1 MNTENLQLIKPFLKE
16 ALEEFR
22 GELKNIRTGRANP
35 SLVEDIEIDYFGTKT
50 PLKQAAS
57 ISAADARSLVIA
69 PWNQDN
75 LVDIEIAI
83 KESDL
88 NISPTNDGNV
98 IRLNFPPLT
107 EERRTEFVKI
117 MKKKTEEARIKVR
130 KVREDVWDEIQSKEK
145 SGDISEDDKFRKKDE
160 LQKIVDEVNEQIE
173 ELSKK
178 KEEEIMTV

>member
-1 MNTENLQLIKPFLKE
+1 MNIENLQSLKPLLDE
-16 ALEEFR
+16 ALEEFQ

-35 SLVEDIEIDYFGTKT
+35 SLVEDLEIEYFGTKT

-57 ISAADARSLVIA
+57 ITASDARSLVIS
-69 PWNQDN
+69 PWNKDN
-75 LVDIEIAI
+75 LVDIEKAI

-88 NISPTNDGNV
+88 QVNPTNDGSV

-107 EERRTEFVKI
+107 EERRTEFVNL
-117 MKKKTEEARIKVR
+117 MKKKTEVARIKVR
-130 KVREDVWDEIQSKEK
+130 KVREDAWDEIQKNEK
-145 SGDISEDDKFRKKDE
+145 AGELSEDDKFRKKDE
-160 LQKIVDEVNEQIE
+160 LQKIVDAANERIE